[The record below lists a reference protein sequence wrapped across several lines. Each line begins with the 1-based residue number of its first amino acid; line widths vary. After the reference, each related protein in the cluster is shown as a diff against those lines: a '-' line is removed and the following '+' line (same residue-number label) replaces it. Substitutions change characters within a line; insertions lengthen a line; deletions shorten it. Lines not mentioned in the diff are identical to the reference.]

1 MIKGQLVWD
10 NSPPCSSSP
19 LECGLGLALAQL
31 LIEISVLE
39 CREAVGIPCVVATLN
54 LLHVVIP
61 GEWMTSGFL
70 SVLHGY
76 FEFVEYVYT
85 IKIKFP
91 LK

>member
-1 MIKGQLVWD
+1 MFKGQLVWD
-10 NSPPCSSSP
+10 NSPPCSSS
-19 LECGLGLALAQL
+19 LEDSLGLALAQL

-39 CREAVGIPCVVATLN
+39 CREAVSIPCVVATLN